1 MGWLYNAMKL
11 IVAKETV
18 KKMTV
23 LSYGNQLASELGQS
37 IPAEYG
43 GTTAS
48 LKEVGEG
55 MNFAA

>member
-23 LSYGNQLASELGQS
+23 LSYGNQLASELGQG
-37 IPAEYG
+37 IPSEYG
-43 GTTAS
+43 GTSAS

>member
-23 LSYGNQLASELGQS
+23 LSYGNQLASELGQG
-37 IPAEYG
+37 IPNEYG
-43 GTTAS
+43 GTSAS